1 MELQLALKQN
11 QTVESAQKAASVQTD
26 TDAEPAA
33 RPEPKEITRPEPEE
47 PQPDTKEPLSE
58 PGPEISEDASDG
70 SDLLPEFDIMA
81 LLEEQLESYSE
92 MGLEERMEEIDVVT
106 MEISFEELAA
116 FIKDKRKKRGA

>member
-1 MELQLALKQN
+1 
-11 QTVESAQKAASVQTD
+11 
-26 TDAEPAA
+26 
-33 RPEPKEITRPEPEE
+33 
-47 PQPDTKEPLSE
+47 
-58 PGPEISEDASDG
+58 
-70 SDLLPEFDIMA
+70 MA

>member
-1 MELQLALKQN
+1 MNKLQHSLNRLGI
-11 QTVESAQKAASVQTD
+11 TRGDIFLAASLLLFS
-26 TDAEPAA
+26 AA
-33 RPEPKEITRPEPEE
+33 LGIIIAFTRPEPEE